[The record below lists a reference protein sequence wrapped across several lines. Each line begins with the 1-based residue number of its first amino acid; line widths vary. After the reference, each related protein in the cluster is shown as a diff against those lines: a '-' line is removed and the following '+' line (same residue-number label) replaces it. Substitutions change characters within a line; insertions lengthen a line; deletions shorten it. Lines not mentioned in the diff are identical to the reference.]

1 MDLEGIMLSKI
12 CHTEKDKYCVI
23 SLVCGIYKTKWMNIT
38 KQKQSYRYRGTENKE
53 VVARGEGVGKR
64 NEIGEGDEEVQTCS
78 CKINVKGMKCTECG
92 I

>member
-1 MDLEGIMLSKI
+1 M
-12 CHTEKDKYCVI
+12 
-23 SLVCGIYKTKWMNIT
+23 
-38 KQKQSYRYRGTENKE
+38 